1 MSQTNTTNEI
11 EYMDRET
18 LKQYIKDRVYQNENN
33 EITGLMNQEA
43 LLALLQNV
51 VLWDEPFDPGSTFVL
66 KTDYDADQIIVNNKI
81 DSNTTNIE
89 VNAEAIANN
98 KSELD
103 GVDADLQNQIDD
115 INDSVNDLIENVNTG
130 KIYWIKGFVN
140 IGIPTADVISPDY
153 DNIDEFKKEIKSL
166 GVSKS
171 GFIGFKSRISAYGVP
186 MSLQLS
192 NNVTIPVE
200 GTSILNTKGYTTDIN
215 ILIYVSYNG
224 GNPKAYLAQYSYGQ
238 QFNGKVQQVSLNNE
252 NPSAW
257 IQTDSDTV
265 LVDSSADD
273 GYLSLQNLNNYS
285 IAGKTYTIQ
294 PTDNSKP
301 IRIVYEPSGMNVT
314 VNPNEIAIATYT
326 ADLAG
331 FDITVVDKSTQ
342 EVVQSSSSVTVAQ
355 HYIPENHCDI
365 YGGDNSYFDLPDNDN
380 VLQYTPGDKVIIDMG
395 FENLVI
401 GEIQRV
407 QRAMSAPNIYKLR
420 VFVDRL
426 SPIDDK
432 VFVIQRTSSSFSPMD
447 GFYIKTETL
456 GGSSCQRI
464 LVNNQRKDKQSAQLY
479 RLQLNNSYVDITNS
493 NGTQI
498 LFDPIFFLSSAVTP
512 VFTAYSNDINTLIH
526 FKITTDSALALGFEN
541 IYVNNINIDDI
552 SSVAKYSDTIKAGQP
567 RSYSIVVRRSQYDAS
582 GVTLDNDLYID
593 INPIYNNYDRSTVVP
608 GTTTPR
614 NIVDNDSDANLIGV
628 SDSYSR
634 ADHTHKQ
641 PLLLNIQDIPD
652 PDLDRRA
659 TFIGTHEYGG
669 FFNFGTFG
677 FGFAHDDTVVD
688 GVEKLKQWAES
699 GFTNGFEPNFIYV
712 KQNRFKN
719 DFINISVSDL
729 SAATGNDSVAKD
741 DNSHKFILYADD
753 QQTRLSAYSK
763 DSQYYHMRPIIDG
776 GKDGDN
782 KDFVAIYSGSSEYSE
797 TEAKDAKVNY
807 LIRGGYNYS
816 RFYGPN
822 NTIVLGNH
830 GGYMTQ
836 LGAGGSISYN
846 GLKSN
851 GQYGYDSKPDAAVHL
866 RSSAYDTFVT
876 FYNTTES
883 GITQEKNTAEW
894 VIDGN
899 TGYYTIHNYPEAA
912 NNVFG
917 LYGVTAIG
925 NKFASTYIN
934 SASCY
939 HNFVVSGVGSTP
951 EYSNQSYFKDNYNI
965 VVENTFNNNI
975 CGISIV
981 KNNLGYF
988 DVNIGDNNMTTDVKI
1003 NGSLSVGQRDILNEI
1018 DTLKSKINELIGL
1031 LTAQGATLP
1040 ITIDPIS

>member
-51 VLWDEPFDPGSTFVL
+51 VLWDEPVDPEGKFVL
-66 KTDYDADQIIVNNKI
+66 KTDYNADQIIVNNKI
-81 DSNTTNIE
+81 NGNTNNIE
-89 VNAEAIANN
+89 INAEAIANN

-115 INDSVNDLIENVNTG
+115 IDDSVNDLIENVNTG

-153 DNIDEFKKEIKSL
+153 ENIDEFKEEIKSL

-171 GFIGFKSRISAYGVP
+171 GFIGFKSRISAFGVP

-238 QFNGKVQQVSLNNE
+238 QFDGKVQQVSLNNE

-273 GYLSLQNLNNYS
+273 GYLSLQNLNSYS
-285 IAGKTYTIQ
+285 VAGKTYTIQ
-294 PTDNSKP
+294 PTNNGNP
-301 IRIVYEPSGMNVT
+301 FRIVYSPSGIDET

-326 ADLAG
+326 ATLSG
-331 FDITVVDKSTQ
+331 YEITVVDKSDYQ
-342 EVVQSSSSVTVAQ
+342 QPQVDSSVLKVDCYLPNIPVKDFYYSEQSNSGYFEVNNNDYHYWVGEKVLIDERNEIPGKIIVATISKVRAISNYFQ
-355 HYIPENHCDI
+355 IVY
-365 YGGDNSYFDLPDNDN
+365 DNAVVIQDKIVNVQNKNNDN
-380 VLQYTPGDKVIIDMG
+380 PFNGIYIKSGSTNSGQFFRHLNQDDTIYTISQGEVAYFKKNKQQFNCTNNSSTGIKIDPMPFLQGIEENAQITIIPPSTTGPSAKFVYFNLDDQYTKTFSFDKIYING
-395 FENLVI
+395 NENVT
-401 GEIQRV
+401 G
-407 QRAMSAPNIYKLR
+407 SANYAPYQDYLHN
-420 VFVDRL
+420 
-426 SPIDDK
+426 
-432 VFVIQRTSSSFSPMD
+432 
-447 GFYIKTETL
+447 
-456 GGSSCQRI
+456 GSS
-464 LVNNQRKDKQSAQLY
+464 
-479 RLQLNNSYVDITNS
+479 
-493 NGTQI
+493 
-498 LFDPIFFLSSAVTP
+498 
-512 VFTAYSNDINTLIH
+512 
-526 FKITTDSALALGFEN
+526 
-541 IYVNNINIDDI
+541 
-552 SSVAKYSDTIKAGQP
+552 
-567 RSYSIVVRRSQYDAS
+567 RSYSISVKCR
-582 GVTLDNDLYID
+582 DNNLYIE
-593 INPIYNNYDRSTVVP
+593 INPIYNASDKSTIAP
-608 GTTTPR
+608 GDTTPR
-614 NIVDNDSDANLIGV
+614 NIVDYDSDVDLTG
-628 SDSYSR
+628 SSTKYSR

-641 PLLLNIQDIPD
+641 PLLLNLQDIQGTN
-652 PDLDRRA
+652 RRS
-659 TFIGTHEYGG
+659 TFIGTHSSGG
-669 FFNFGTFG
+669 RFNFGTFG

-688 GVEKLKQWAES
+688 GTDKLKEWAES

-719 DFINISVSDL
+719 DFINISVSNLD
-729 SAATGNDSVAKD
+729 AATGNDSVAKD

-782 KDFVAIYSGSSEYSE
+782 HDFVAIYSGSSSY
-797 TEAKDAKVNY
+797 TEKEAQNAKVKY
-807 LIRGGYNYS
+807 LIRGGFDYS
-816 RFYGPN
+816 RFYGPS
-822 NTIVLGNH
+822 NTIILGNH

-883 GITQEKNTAEW
+883 GITQEKKTAEW
-894 VIDGN
+894 EIDGN
-899 TGYYTIHNYPEAA
+899 TGHYTTHNYPEAA

-939 HNFVVSGVGSTP
+939 HNFVVSGVGSIP

-975 CGISIV
+975 CGISLV

-1003 NGSLSVGQRDILNEI
+1003 NGNLSVNQRDILNEI
-1018 DTLKSKINELIGL
+1018 DALKSKINELIGL

-1040 ITIDPIS
+1040 ITINPIS